1 LASIFALD
9 AGTVRHDRLGRV
21 VIAANLTVSLHTRN
35 GPLTA
40 HVYRRWREREVPD
53 MRLIVTLTAALTVL
67 FLVLPA
73 HP

>member
-1 LASIFALD
+1 LASILGLD
-9 AGTVRHDRLGRV
+9 AGTVRQERLDLV
-21 VIAANLTVSLHTRN
+21 AIVANLTVSLHTRN
-35 GPLTA
+35 GPLTTLL
-40 HVYRRWREREVPD
+40 YRRVHGNEVPD

>member
-1 LASIFALD
+1 LASIFGLD
-9 AGTVRHDRLGRV
+9 AGTVRHERLGRV
-21 VIAANLTVSLHTRN
+21 AIGANLTVSLHTRN
-35 GPLTA
+35 GPLTGQL
-40 HVYRRWREREVPD
+40 YRRCHGDEVPD

>member
-1 LASIFALD
+1 LASILALE
-9 AGTVRHDRLGRV
+9 AGTVRLERLGRV
-21 VIAANLTVSLHTRN
+21 AIAANLTVSLHTRN
-35 GPLTA
+35 GPLTV
-40 HVYRRWREREVPD
+40 HPYRPCHGNEAFG

>member
-35 GPLTA
+35 GPLTGRL
-40 HVYRRWREREVPD
+40 YRRCHGDEVFA

>member
-1 LASIFALD
+1 MQAQSGTSASAALSS
-9 AGTVRHDRLGRV
+9 G
-21 VIAANLTVSLHTRN
+21 ANLTVSLHRRY

-40 HVYRRWREREVPD
+40 WAYGSVHGDEVESHV
-53 MRLIVTLTAALTVL
+53 RLIVTLTAALTVL